1 MALQT
6 EVERKTL
13 QDYPGLM
20 EDGHPIAAKSAF
32 SYVPTKRE
40 HNRPKLNAFNSVKP
54 DQASHST
61 YDQLFNQSDG
71 YNNKLHRCDR
81 EHAKLRGLHVNDEE
95 QIKFVPTLS
104 SSVYGHKLEN
114 FNDPPGRKHVRVGHV
129 NSEFYSRN
137 GINVRGEE
145 H

>member
-32 SYVPTKRE
+32 SYVSTKRE

-54 DQASHST
+54 VS
-61 YDQLFNQSDG
+61 
-71 YNNKLHRCDR
+71 
-81 EHAKLRGLHVNDEE
+81 
-95 QIKFVPTLS
+95 
-104 SSVYGHKLEN
+104 
-114 FNDPPGRKHVRVGHV
+114 
-129 NSEFYSRN
+129 
-137 GINVRGEE
+137 
-145 H
+145 